1 MCRLQTFPATAV
13 CLFSMI
19 TQVILSGVAACVSAR
34 LHLTLHELDVQVNVQ
49 QAPMYG
55 LVLPFS
61 YS

>member
-1 MCRLQTFPATAV
+1 
-13 CLFSMI
+13 MI